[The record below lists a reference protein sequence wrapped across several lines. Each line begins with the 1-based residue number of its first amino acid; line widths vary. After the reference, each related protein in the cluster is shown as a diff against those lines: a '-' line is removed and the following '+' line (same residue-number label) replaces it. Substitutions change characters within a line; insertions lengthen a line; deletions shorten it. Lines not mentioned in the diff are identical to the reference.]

1 MYKRSL
7 IKECIVYIPLFI
19 KRHCKRG
26 KLKLQY
32 LKTEIDILGLLITLQ
47 VYLGTTESFVSND
60 STECPLS

>member
-1 MYKRSL
+1 M
-7 IKECIVYIPLFI
+7 YIPVFK

-47 VYLGTTESFVSND
+47 VYLGITESFVSNE
-60 STECPLS
+60 STEWPLS

>member
-1 MYKRSL
+1 M
-7 IKECIVYIPLFI
+7 YIPVFI

-47 VYLGTTESFVSND
+47 VYLGITESFVSND